1 MNSAPAR
8 TRCFYDLEQHRRS
21 PSRFSTRRRS
31 AAPRKAEPERD
42 QRIAAARRDQS
53 KQAIILLFFSSYLRF
68 NRLNVCVCVCY
79 LVLPAGYPR
88 AYPGQGP
95 ASTGP
100 PPAADPLLACRP
112 LSGALSCALPS
123 GDPAPLLE
131 FWTVPPPGACSRR
144 WLLRSNPSTLPELPD
159 LSGSPRHG
167 RAVCNCPAVALRPL
181 GFVAFARLIQR
192 LEPARLACLVDSA
205 VTKSHGI

>member
-1 MNSAPAR
+1 MGIRGGSVLVSWRRFFWIAAEVVLSSAP
-8 TRCFYDLEQHRRS
+8 
-21 PSRFSTRRRS
+21 
-31 AAPRKAEPERD
+31 
-42 QRIAAARRDQS
+42 
-53 KQAIILLFFSSYLRF
+53 
-68 NRLNVCVCVCY
+68 
-79 LVLPAGYPR
+79 VLPAGYPR

-100 PPAADPLLACRP
+100 PPAAGPLLACRP

-144 WLLRSNPSTLPELPD
+144 WLLRSNLSTLPELPD
-159 LSGSPRHG
+159 LSGSTHHG
-167 RAVCNCPAVALRPL
+167 RAVCDCPAVALRPL
-181 GFVAFARLIQR
+181 GFVACFARLYLEK

-205 VTKSHGI
+205 VTKSHGTRATCDCRAVCLPHWPPSPWQAVCGVETRQRGWLAYLGSRHAGCSLGS